1 MKTRNIIGTGVVLA
15 AAMLVP
21 ATAASAQTT
30 ADAEACVVTDGTF
43 SWGVKESFRSY
54 ISGTIANGSWEALD
68 GATYETPN
76 FEWTG
81 ATGSYDPATGTG
93 SVSFPGTVHF
103 TGHDGVLDLTLGNPT
118 IEFEGETAAL
128 LLDAHSNDMEGEV
141 AVDAEQEWVGDV
153 TLPAAPDSIG
163 DTLAASDLETTL
175 TNPGA
180 AAFAGFYEAGEV
192 LDPVSF
198 SLITENCDAGAAP
211 QPAAEPTEE
220 PEPAAGAVVEEP
232 AAVQP
237 VEVRADIPWAAIG
250 VGGVAL
256 LVIGFTGGLLV
267 GGRRA
272 RAARGVDAEPDT
284 TGGAQ

>member
-128 LLDAHSNDMEGEV
+128 LLD
-141 AVDAEQEWVGDV
+141 
-153 TLPAAPDSIG
+153 
-163 DTLAASDLETTL
+163 
-175 TNPGA
+175 
-180 AAFAGFYEAGEV
+180 
-192 LDPVSF
+192 
-198 SLITENCDAGAAP
+198 
-211 QPAAEPTEE
+211 
-220 PEPAAGAVVEEP
+220 
-232 AAVQP
+232 
-237 VEVRADIPWAAIG
+237 
-250 VGGVAL
+250 
-256 LVIGFTGGLLV
+256 
-267 GGRRA
+267 
-272 RAARGVDAEPDT
+272 
-284 TGGAQ
+284 

>member
-1 MKTRNIIGTGVVLA
+1 VKNRPLIGTSALLA
-15 AAMLVP
+15 AAMLIP

-30 ADAEACVVTDGTF
+30 ADAQACVVTDGTL

-68 GATYETPN
+68 GATYETPD
-76 FEWTG
+76 FTWTG

-118 IEFEGETAAL
+118 IEFEGDTAAL

-153 TLPAAPDSIG
+153 ALADGPDVTDG
-163 DTLAASDLETTL
+163 ALAGADLGTTL
-175 TNPGA
+175 TNSGA
-180 AAFAGFYEAGEV
+180 AAFAGFYEAGET
-192 LDPVSF
+192 LDPISF
-198 SLITENCDAGAAP
+198 TLTAEGCDAATADEP
-211 QPAAEPTEE
+211 VVESTAEPVA
-220 PEPAAGAVVEEP
+220 PAVAEEP
-232 AAVQP
+232 AALQP
-237 VEVRADIPWAAIG
+237 VEVNADIPWAAIG

-256 LVIGFTGGLLV
+256 LVIGFTGGILV
-267 GGRRA
+267 GGRRKRPA
-272 RAARGVDAEPDT
+272 DPERTAVDGAA
-284 TGGAQ
+284 